1 MYVLDS
7 SAIIELLADTD
18 KAKKIEEILGKNPIA
33 TTTISYVE
41 VISGIKGN
49 AIVGALEFFNSV
61 LVLDFD
67 IIAANESIWIEKEL
81 KQNGQ
86 LLGRTVLFIAGIC
99 KQNKLPLVT
108 CDNDFK
114 RVKSI
119 TVHVV

>member
-1 MYVLDS
+1 MYLLDS
-7 SAIIELLADTD
+7 SAIIELLADTN
-18 KAKKIEEILGKNPIA
+18 KAKKVEDLLGKTPIA

-61 LVLDFD
+61 LLLDFD
-67 IIAANESIWIEKEL
+67 IAAANESVWIEKEL
-81 KQNGQ
+81 KRNGQ
-86 LLGRTVLFIAGIC
+86 MIGRSDLFIAGIC
-99 KQNKLPLVT
+99 KQSKLPLVT
-108 CDNDFK
+108 CDGDFK

>member
-7 SAIIELLADTD
+7 SAIIELIADTD
-18 KAKKIEEILGKNPIA
+18 KAKKIEDILGKNPVA

-41 VISGIKGN
+41 VISGVKGN

-61 LVLDFD
+61 IVLDFD
-67 IIAANESIWIEKEL
+67 IDAANESIWIEKEL

-86 LLGRTVLFIAGIC
+86 LLGRTDLFIAGIC

-119 TVHVV
+119 IVHVI

>member
-7 SAIIELLADTD
+7 SAIIELLADTE
-18 KAKKIEEILGKNPIA
+18 KAKKIEEILGKTPIA

-41 VISGIKGN
+41 VISGVKGKG
-49 AIVGALEFFNSV
+49 IVGAIEFFNSV
-61 LVLDFD
+61 VVLDFD
-67 IIAANESIWIEKEL
+67 IVAANESIWIEKEL
-81 KQNGQ
+81 KQTGQ
-86 LLGRTVLFIAGIC
+86 LLGRTDLFIAGIC
-99 KQNKLPLVT
+99 KQNKFPLVT

>member
-7 SAIIELLADTD
+7 SAIIELLADTE
-18 KAKKIEEILGKNPIA
+18 KAKKIEEILGNNPIA
-33 TTTISYVE
+33 TTTIAYVE

-49 AIVGALEFFNSV
+49 AVVGALEFFNSV
-61 LVLDFD
+61 IVLDFD
-67 IIAANESIWIEKEL
+67 LPAANESIWIEKEL
-81 KQNGQ
+81 KQKGQ
-86 LLGRTVLFIAGIC
+86 LLGRNDLFIVGIC

-108 CDNDFK
+108 CDHDFE

>member
-7 SAIIELLADTD
+7 SAIIELIADTD
-18 KAKKIEEILGKNPIA
+18 KAKKIEDILGKNPVA

-41 VISGIKGN
+41 VISGVKGN

-61 LVLDFD
+61 IVLDFD
-67 IIAANESIWIEKEL
+67 TNAANESIWIEKEL

-86 LLGRTVLFIAGIC
+86 LLGRTDLFIAGIC
-99 KQNKLPLVT
+99 KQNKMPFVT

>member
-7 SAIIELLADTD
+7 SAIIELIADTD
-18 KAKKIEEILGKNPIA
+18 KAKRIEDILGKNPIA

-61 LVLDFD
+61 IVLDFD
-67 IIAANESIWIEKEL
+67 IDAANESIWIEKEL
-81 KQNGQ
+81 KQKGQ
-86 LLGRTVLFIAGIC
+86 LLGRTDLFIAGIC
-99 KQNKLPLVT
+99 KQNKLPLIT

-119 TVHVV
+119 TVHVI

>member
-1 MYVLDS
+1 MYILDS
-7 SAIIELLADTD
+7 SAIIELLTDTE
-18 KAKKIEEILGKNPIA
+18 KAKKIEDLLGNNPIA

-49 AIVGALEFFNSV
+49 AIVGALEFFNSII
-61 LVLDFD
+61 VLDFD
-67 IIAANESIWIEKEL
+67 IAAANESIWIEKEL
-81 KQNGQ
+81 KQQGQ
-86 LLGRTVLFIAGIC
+86 LLGRADLFIAGIC
-99 KQNKLPLVT
+99 KQNKMPLVT